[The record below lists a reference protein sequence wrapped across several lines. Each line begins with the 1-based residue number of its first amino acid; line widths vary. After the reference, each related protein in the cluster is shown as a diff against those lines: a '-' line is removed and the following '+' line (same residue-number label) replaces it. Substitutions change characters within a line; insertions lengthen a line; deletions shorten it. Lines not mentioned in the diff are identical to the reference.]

1 MFLSINNSSW
11 QWSRTL
17 CRNTGSL
24 GNVVP
29 KETAPK
35 VFKVE
40 RAPSSV
46 LFSRTKP
53 RRRADGHQQMWSSLQ
68 HRAGFRS
75 LIEAAPS
82 CLQIIIHV
90 TQKCNCNL
98 IWCRENMKTDY
109 QNFEQLVWIA
119 ALCLQVVSSHIRTF
133 KERITASAPVAESAD
148 PQRKSSFSRPGEAS
162 RFHLS
167 RRCLLNVPVV
177 WAAAA
182 PSFSFNPGN
191 VDFWFRSSLKPG
203 GEEKPTLAPE
213 TVCVC
218 V

>member
-40 RAPSSV
+40 RAPSLV

-75 LIEAAPS
+75 FIEAAPS

-133 KERITASAPVAESAD
+133 KE
-148 PQRKSSFSRPGEAS
+148 KNHSFS
-162 RFHLS
+162 S
-167 RRCLLNVPVV
+167 RRWERWSSEKELLLS
-177 WAAAA
+177 ARR
-182 PSFSFNPGN
+182 G
-191 VDFWFRSSLKPG
+191 
-203 GEEKPTLAPE
+203 LAFPPE
-213 TVCVC
+213 PQVFA
-218 V
+218 

>member
-75 LIEAAPS
+75 FIEAAPS
-82 CLQIIIHV
+82 CLQIIIHM

-98 IWCRENMKTDY
+98 IWCFLKVQRKYEDWISERWAARLDRCTLSAGRFFTHQNLQREN
-109 QNFEQLVWIA
+109 
-119 ALCLQVVSSHIRTF
+119 H
-133 KERITASAPVAESAD
+133 
-148 PQRKSSFSRPGEAS
+148 SFS
-162 RFHLS
+162 S
-167 RRCLLNVPVV
+167 RRWERWSSEKELLLS
-177 WAAAA
+177 ARR
-182 PSFSFNPGN
+182 G
-191 VDFWFRSSLKPG
+191 
-203 GEEKPTLAPE
+203 LAFPPE
-213 TVCVC
+213 PQVFA
-218 V
+218 